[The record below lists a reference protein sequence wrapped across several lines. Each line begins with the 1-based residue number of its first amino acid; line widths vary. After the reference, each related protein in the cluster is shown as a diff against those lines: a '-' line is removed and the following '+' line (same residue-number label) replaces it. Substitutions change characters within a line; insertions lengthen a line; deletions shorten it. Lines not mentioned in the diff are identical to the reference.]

1 MATPSGGQ
9 TSSDDSGDVD
19 PRWSLANERTLL
31 AYTRTAIA
39 FLVAGLAIIGSRP
52 VVDTSL
58 LFAALGLPL
67 IASSAWV
74 AWRGRRRFLSAER
87 AMREGRPLDVPQ
99 TAAVIPLVVLVIAI
113 GAILVS
119 VLELTRG

>member
-1 MATPSGGQ
+1 MVRRGGGQ
-9 TSSDDSGDVD
+9 PSSDSEAVD

-31 AYTRTAIA
+31 AYTRTSIA

-67 IASSAWV
+67 IGLSAWV

-87 AMREGRPLDVPQ
+87 AMREGRPLEVPH
-99 TAAVIPLVVLVIAI
+99 TAAMIPLLVLVIAI
-113 GAILVS
+113 GAILVAL
-119 VLELTRG
+119 LELVRG